1 MRVSKDEWAMRLA
14 EVTATRGTCLRRQ
27 VGCVLTDAEG
37 RVLATGYNGVARGLP
52 HCNEVTETSA
62 KAMPLGCRG
71 ILTNLVYG
79 NACPGAAAPS
89 GEGLDACEA
98 VHAEQSALTQ
108 CRDPDRVWS
117 CYVTVSPCASCL
129 KLLLNTGCRRVVFRQ
144 PYAQD
149 ASGLW
154 TKAGREWIRL

>member
-37 RVLATGYNGVARGLP
+37 RVLATGYNGVSRGLP
-52 HCNEVTETSA
+52 HCNHAEDV
-62 KAMPLGCRG
+62 LGIG
-71 ILTNLVYG
+71 HSPWYP
-79 NACPGAAAPS
+79 NACEAAWASS

-154 TKAGREWIRL
+154 TKAGREWIKL